1 MCWHLCCQPP
11 INMLPADS
19 TFDVIIAG
27 AGAAGLSLAWHLSN
41 EDHDLSIALID
52 KSFKSNNDKTWC
64 FWDDSAILDPS
75 ILHFQWETIELRK
88 NDSWVSQKLNT
99 HHYNCIR
106 SNRYQEFI
114 LQKIKSDRRI
124 HLIES
129 GITGLTSNENH
140 AILSTRDGEFL
151 AKHLFPSFKNQP
163 EQNVIHPK
171 ANYLKQ
177 HFLGW
182 DIKTNSDVFDPAVAT
197 LMDFNVDQNEGFA
210 FVYVLPFSARE
221 ALVEITYFTGNVLP
235 QKYYETS
242 LQSYLRENW
251 GICNANMSNEAS
263 FNVTRSE
270 FGVIPMIDIPYGSAN
285 RVNIYPIG
293 ISGGLPKASTGYTFS
308 RIQKDSKRITKALLD
323 GTLRKNKSMSP
334 LRYKYYDLLILH
346 LLRINPAHVTDI
358 FMQLFKS
365 NDFDTMF
372 DFLDEN
378 LTVPEELKIM
388 STVPKYSE
396 FFKAMW
402 ETRSKVFLLN

>member
-1 MCWHLCCQPP
+1 
-11 INMLPADS
+11 MLSADS

-27 AGAAGLSLAWHLSN
+27 AGASGLSLAWHLSN

-52 KSFKSNNDKTWC
+52 KSFNPKNDKTWC

-88 NDSWVSQKLNT
+88 NDTRVSQKLNT

-114 LQKIKSDRRI
+114 LKKIKSDKRI

-140 AILSTRDGEFL
+140 AILSTRNGEFL
-151 AKHLFPSFKNQP
+151 AKYLFPSFNNQP
-163 EQNVIHPK
+163 DQNLIHSK
-171 ANYLKQ
+171 ANYLRQ

-182 DIKTNSDVFDPAVAT
+182 DIKTNSDVFDPTVAT
-197 LMDFNVDQNEGFA
+197 LMDFNVDQNEGFT

-221 ALVEITYFTGNVLP
+221 ALIEITYFTGNVLP
-235 QKYYETS
+235 QKKYETS
-242 LQSYLRENW
+242 LNSYLLKNW
-251 GICNANMSNEAS
+251 GISNSNNSKQASS

-270 FGVIPMIDIPYGSAN
+270 FGVIPMIDIPYSSEK
-285 RVNIYPIG
+285 RDRIYPIG

-308 RIQKDSKRITKALLD
+308 RIQKDSKRISKALLD
-323 GTLRKNKSMSP
+323 RTLSKNKSMSP

-346 LLRINPAHVTDI
+346 LLRVNPAHVTDI

-378 LTVPEELKIM
+378 LTIPEELKIM
-388 STVPKYSE
+388 STVPRYSE